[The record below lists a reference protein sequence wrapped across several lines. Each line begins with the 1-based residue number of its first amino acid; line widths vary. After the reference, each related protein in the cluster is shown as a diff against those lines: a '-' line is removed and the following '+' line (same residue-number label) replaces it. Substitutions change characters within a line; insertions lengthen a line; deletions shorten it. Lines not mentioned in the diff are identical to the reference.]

1 MLASHI
7 TIIIVLV
14 LFMPG
19 FTCGVAS
26 CKERQELSWAEIGAT
41 HIGATHIG
49 ATHIGATHIGATHIR
64 GATHIIL
71 KGNPHQG
78 QPFLK
83 ATPHQGQSIFE
94 HLGQPTSD
102 AAFLQQYW
110 FICSGSDIVY
120 FGKHFHNIKKIAARL
135 FTPSLT
141 EGTLQWCSK
150 NIEIGMSPICAK
162 CPPLFQN
169 PL

>member
-83 ATPHQGQSIFE
+83 ATPIHI
-94 HLGQPTSD
+94 
-102 AAFLQQYW
+102 
-110 FICSGSDIVY
+110 
-120 FGKHFHNIKKIAARL
+120 
-135 FTPSLT
+135 
-141 EGTLQWCSK
+141 
-150 NIEIGMSPICAK
+150 
-162 CPPLFQN
+162 
-169 PL
+169 

>member
-49 ATHIGATHIGATHIR
+49 ATHIR
-64 GATHIIL
+64 GATHIIRVIHIRDNPFQGNPNPYL
-71 KGNPHQG
+71 SIWDNPHQM
-78 QPFLK
+78 L
-83 ATPHQGQSIFE
+83 
-94 HLGQPTSD
+94 
-102 AAFLQQYW
+102 
-110 FICSGSDIVY
+110 
-120 FGKHFHNIKKIAARL
+120 
-135 FTPSLT
+135 
-141 EGTLQWCSK
+141 
-150 NIEIGMSPICAK
+150 
-162 CPPLFQN
+162 PLFSN
-169 PL
+169 IGSSAVAATLYILGNISETRIAYK